1 MSCNICHNNYD
12 TLERKPYLLYPC
24 CHTYCQKCIC
34 DLNCCPNCL
43 LSIQD
48 KKENTGVLDCLNKAA
63 TKFNNKQLDRI
74 ESSSQLNQL
83 EIETKEKEIKSK
95 SIQLENK
102 IATYTNKIIDLLM
115 QQQNE
120 LILALREQETKV
132 LNQLEQCLKHK
143 KQIDIKINE
152 TKSNITSS
160 GSSSSNIELNN
171 IQNLIESN
179 LSDIKLIHF
188 YFVFVENSDL
198 IDKISSIGKVINLN
212 PKKTIL
218 NSNSS
223 TNNVKTSEI
232 LIKAA
237 MNNEVIESIQINDQ
251 NPVRFC

>member
-1 MSCNICHNNYD
+1 
-12 TLERKPYLLYPC
+12 
-24 CHTYCQKCIC
+24 
-34 DLNCCPNCL
+34 L

-115 QQQNE
+115 QKQNE
-120 LILALREQETKV
+120 LILALREQETKG

-152 TKSNITSS
+152 TKSNITST
-160 GSSSSNIELNN
+160 GSSNIDLKD

-179 LSDIKLIHF
+179 LSDIKLIDF
-188 YFVFVENSDL
+188 DFVFVENSDL

-223 TNNVKTSEI
+223 TNNTSVEAETSGI
-232 LIKAA
+232 TVITSNSKQLLDKSLSHTQIIKKMDNPMKQLKENIQSTKRIITTIKSAA
-237 MNNEVIESIQINDQ
+237 IYNKITLEDL
-251 NPVRFC
+251 NPV

>member
-1 MSCNICHNNYD
+1 
-12 TLERKPYLLYPC
+12 
-24 CHTYCQKCIC
+24 
-34 DLNCCPNCL
+34 L

-115 QQQNE
+115 QKQNE
-120 LILALREQETKV
+120 LILALREQETKG

-152 TKSNITSS
+152 TKSNINSS
-160 GSSSSNIELNN
+160 GGSSSSNIELNN

-179 LSDIKLIHF
+179 LNSIKLIHF
-188 YFVFVENSDL
+188 YFVFVENNDL
-198 IDKISSIGKVINLN
+198 IDKISSIGKVIDIN
-212 PKKTIL
+212 PKIAIN
-218 NSNSS
+218 NSSS

-251 NPVRFC
+251 NPVRFSKIKLFILYFLL

>member
-1 MSCNICHNNYD
+1 
-12 TLERKPYLLYPC
+12 
-24 CHTYCQKCIC
+24 
-34 DLNCCPNCL
+34 
-43 LSIQD
+43 
-48 KKENTGVLDCLNKAA
+48 
-63 TKFNNKQLDRI
+63 
-74 ESSSQLNQL
+74 LNQL

-102 IATYTNKIIDLLM
+102 IATFTNKIIDLLM

-120 LILALREQETKV
+120 LILALREQETKG

-160 GSSSSNIELNN
+160 GSSSSSNIELNN

-188 YFVFVENSDL
+188 YFVFVENNDL
-198 IDKISSIGKVINLN
+198 IDKISSIGKVININ
-212 PKKTIL
+212 PQIAIN
-218 NSNSS
+218 NSCS
-223 TNNVKTSEI
+223 TNDAKTSEI

-237 MNNEVIESIQINDQ
+237 MNNEVIESNQINDQ

>member
-1 MSCNICHNNYD
+1 MQSTSNNNYD

-120 LILALREQETKV
+120 LILALREQETKG

-152 TKSNITSS
+152 TKSNITRS
-160 GSSSSNIELNN
+160 GSSNIDSCVKFQIVISIISIIQFFITIFCVNRVLYSSCEGI
-171 IQNLIESN
+171 
-179 LSDIKLIHF
+179 
-188 YFVFVENSDL
+188 
-198 IDKISSIGKVINLN
+198 
-212 PKKTIL
+212 
-218 NSNSS
+218 
-223 TNNVKTSEI
+223 
-232 LIKAA
+232 
-237 MNNEVIESIQINDQ
+237 
-251 NPVRFC
+251 